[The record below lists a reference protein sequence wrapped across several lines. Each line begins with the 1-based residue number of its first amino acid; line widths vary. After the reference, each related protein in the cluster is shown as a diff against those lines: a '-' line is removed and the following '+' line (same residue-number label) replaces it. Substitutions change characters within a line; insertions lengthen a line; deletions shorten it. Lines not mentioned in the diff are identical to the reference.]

1 MLTNARKMR
10 TKKKVR
16 GRSLVGP
23 RGALERGVSSK
34 SEAGGR
40 KGQQKG
46 EGERGVRRRRE
57 EAEEQRKGE
66 ATGKRMKQRYGERN

>member
-1 MLTNARKMR
+1 M
-10 TKKKVR
+10 
-16 GRSLVGP
+16 VGP
-23 RGALERGVSSK
+23 QGALERGVSSK

-66 ATGKRMKQRYGERN
+66 ATGKRRKQR